1 MQTTAIIE
9 MDAERDRKICV
20 SLDLKVIGADRELA
34 QWLLDHPRYSA
45 PVVAGWLGCSE
56 TRIKQLRGWANK
68 GFVGPQ
74 RDGNLSQPRNDNRRR
89 DVDAPLNPQENPDPS
104 QDDDTSYVADP
115 EVIKENLMDTLGQ
128 HSAVAGAFIKILKQ
142 SSLAEGA
149 TGEMNSA
156 INRLITRWRSV
167 QAILTKE
174 GRHGP
179 S

>member
-9 MDAERDRKICV
+9 MDTERDRKKCI
-20 SLDLKVIGADRELA
+20 SLDQRVTGASRELA

-56 TRIKQLRGWANK
+56 TRIKQLRGWASK

-74 RDGNLSQPRNDNRRR
+74 RDGNLSRPRDDNRRR

-104 QDDDTSYVADP
+104 QDDDTSIVADP
-115 EVIKENLMDTLGQ
+115 EVIKENLMDTLGR
-128 HSAVAGAFIKILKQ
+128 SLAVAKVFIKILKQ

-149 TGEMNSA
+149 NGELNSA
-156 INRLITRWRSV
+156 INRLLNKWRAV